1 MNDKQINLA
10 GIAQQSMV
18 NGVGLRK
25 VYFGQGCRH
34 HCKNCFNPE
43 TWPSNGGFQFNMD
56 ELIDTVNQE
65 TYLDGVTFS
74 GGDPLEQP
82 DKFAYMAKKLKEN
95 N

>member
-25 VYFGQGCRH
+25 VYFSQGCTH

-43 TWPSNGGFQFNMD
+43 T
-56 ELIDTVNQE
+56 
-65 TYLDGVTFS
+65 
-74 GGDPLEQP
+74 
-82 DKFAYMAKKLKEN
+82 
-95 N
+95 